1 MTDQNLLTGDDLAA
15 KALADSQQKDLP
27 AGDDQAALESGD
39 DTPTLP
45 GNLSPQSQNKV
56 AETLLS
62 LQNVIERN
70 VSELDRL
77 KEQMKS
83 YRESMKNIMDNDETL
98 SDAQD
103 QVTAISQ
110 KVKERKAQLQ
120 SSQEVNQLK
129 ANIAE
134 ITERKKE
141 IEEALNTH
149 LLNIYQLTGV
159 KTFDT
164 STGETREFEIRASV
178 KSGRKQAE

>member
-27 AGDDQAALESGD
+27 AGDDQAALDSGD
-39 DTPTLP
+39 DTPALP
-45 GNLSPQSQNKV
+45 SNLSTGSQNKV

-134 ITERKKE
+134 ISERKKE
-141 IEEALNTH
+141 DR
-149 LLNIYQLTGV
+149 
-159 KTFDT
+159 K
-164 STGETREFEIRASV
+164 SV
-178 KSGRKQAE
+178 V